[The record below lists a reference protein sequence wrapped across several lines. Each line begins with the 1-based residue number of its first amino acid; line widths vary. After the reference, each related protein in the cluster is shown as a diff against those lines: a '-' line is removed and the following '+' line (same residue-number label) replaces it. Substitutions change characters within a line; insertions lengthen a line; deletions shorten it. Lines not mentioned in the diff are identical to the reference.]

1 MRKVTV
7 KIGLKRINIQ
17 KGIIV
22 KVLLDSRAM
31 GLVISSKFAR
41 KQMFKLKKIKRLIY
55 VRNVNSFLNKERFIE
70 YTVKI
75 NSYY

>member
-1 MRKVTV
+1 M

-31 GLVISSKFAR
+31 GLVISSKFAK

-75 NSYY
+75 NIYY

>member
-1 MRKVTV
+1 M